1 MCRRAVL
8 GSDPSQAA
16 AFSTDKWVSGAR
28 RHPKLATAETNDL
41 ITEVTQLPVQPGAAM
56 RLLWMLEDPRTS
68 AADLGRLIESD
79 PALSTQVIR
88 LSNTAFY
95 GLSGKV
101 SSAWRAVT
109 VLGLATVRAIAT
121 TAAFDLFSEKGRSV
135 PDEFWEHSVTTAAA
149 AAAIARRV
157 GVQPNDAFSA
167 GLLHDLG
174 TALVFR
180 RAPRRYDT
188 MIERRIAEP
197 DSSLVDIEFE
207 EFGATHAEV
216 GAAALGVMRFPAE
229 MVEAIGGHHRPP
241 ALVTSLLGRLLIA
254 ADAVA
259 LEVDGVDSEENAPI
273 GEALEALDIAAS
285 AAESLVNEVRA
296 DQENLSG
303 FLSVR

>member
-1 MCRRAVL
+1 M
-8 GSDPSQAA
+8 
-16 AFSTDKWVSGAR
+16 TDITKVRDAHGGAR
-28 RHPKLATAETNDL
+28 RRASTGATYMATAEANDL

-88 LSNTAFY
+88 LANTAFY

-109 VLGLATVRAIAT
+109 VLGLAAVRAIAT
-121 TAAFDLFSEKGRSV
+121 TAAFDLFSDKGRSV
-135 PDEFWEHSVTTAAA
+135 PDDFWPHSVTTAAA

-174 TALVFR
+174 SALVFR

-188 MIERRIAEP
+188 AMERRQASPELLLI
-197 DSSLVDIEFE
+197 DIEQE
-207 EFGATHAEV
+207 EFGATHAQV

-229 MVEAIGGHHRPP
+229 
-241 ALVTSLLGRLLIA
+241 
-254 ADAVA
+254 
-259 LEVDGVDSEENAPI
+259 
-273 GEALEALDIAAS
+273 
-285 AAESLVNEVRA
+285 
-296 DQENLSG
+296 
-303 FLSVR
+303 

>member
-1 MCRRAVL
+1 M
-8 GSDPSQAA
+8 P
-16 AFSTDKWVSGAR
+16 
-28 RHPKLATAETNDL
+28 TAETNDL
-41 ITEVTQLPVQPGAAM
+41 ISEVTQLPVQPGAAM

-149 AAAIARRV
+149 ASAITRRV
-157 GVQPNDAFSA
+157 GIQPNDAFSA
-167 GLLHDLG
+167 GLLHDIG

-188 MIERRIAEP
+188 MIERRAANP
-197 DSSLVDIEFE
+197 DAPLIEIEME
-207 EFGATHAEV
+207 EFGATHAQV

-229 MVEAIGGHHRPP
+229 MVEAIAGHHNPP
-241 ALVTSLLGRLLIA
+241 AGVTSLLGRLLIA

-259 LEVDGVDSEENAPI
+259 LEVDGVDSEDNAPI
-273 GEALEALDIAAS
+273 GEALEALEIPAAS
-285 AAESLVNEVRA
+285 AEGMVDEVRG
-296 DQENLSG
+296 DQENLSS

>member
-1 MCRRAVL
+1 MSGYWGRRGQL
-8 GSDPSQAA
+8 M
-16 AFSTDKWVSGAR
+16 T
-28 RHPKLATAETNDL
+28 TAETNDL

-79 PALSTQVIR
+79 AALSTQVIR

-135 PDEFWEHSVTTAAA
+135 PDDFWEHSVTTAAA

-188 MIERRIAEP
+188 AMERRTANPELLLI
-197 DSSLVDIEFE
+197 DIENE
-207 EFGATHAEV
+207 EFGATHAKV

-229 MVEAIGGHHRPP
+229 MAEAIGEHHSDPKT
-241 ALVTSLLGRLLIA
+241 VSSVLGRLLIA

-259 LEVDGVDSEENAPI
+259 LEVDGVSHEENAEI
-273 GEALEALDIAAS
+273 GDALEALEISAS
-285 AAESLVNEVRA
+285 AAEGLVDEVRR
-296 DQENLSG
+296 DQENLGS
-303 FLSVR
+303 FLTVR

>member
-1 MCRRAVL
+1 M
-8 GSDPSQAA
+8 
-16 AFSTDKWVSGAR
+16 
-28 RHPKLATAETNDL
+28 ATAEANDL

-88 LSNTAFY
+88 LANTAFY

-121 TAAFDLFSEKGRSV
+121 SAAVDLFSEKGRSV
-135 PDEFWEHSVTTAAA
+135 PDDFWPHSVTTAAA

-157 GVQPNDAFSA
+157 GIQPNDAFSS

-180 RAPRRYDT
+180 RAPRRYDAVLE
-188 MIERRIAEP
+188 MIEANPEIARLEAER
-197 DSSLVDIEFE
+197 L
-207 EFGATHAEV
+207 EFGMTHAEV

-229 MVEAIGGHHRPP
+229 MVEAIGSHHTPP
-241 ALVTSLLGRLLIA
+241 AQVTSHLGRVLVA
-254 ADAVA
+254 ADSVA
-259 LEVDGVDSEENAPI
+259 IEVDKVQSEANVPI
-273 GEALEALDIAAS
+273 EEALEALDIPGAG
-285 AAESLVNEVRA
+285 AEALIEEVRK
-296 DQENLSG
+296 DQENLAG
-303 FLSVR
+303 FLTVR

>member
-1 MCRRAVL
+1 MEA
-8 GSDPSQAA
+8 PMAI
-16 AFSTDKWVSGAR
+16 
-28 RHPKLATAETNDL
+28 AETNDL
-41 ITEVTQLPVQPGAAM
+41 IGEVTQLPVQPGAAM

-149 AAAIARRV
+149 AAALARRV
-157 GVQPNDAFSA
+157 GIQPNDAFSA
-167 GLLHDLG
+167 GLLHDVG

-188 MIERRIAEP
+188 MIERHVAEP
-197 DSSLVDIEFE
+197 ERPLVEIEME

-216 GAAALGVMRFPAE
+216 GAAALGVMRFPAD
-229 MVEAIGGHHRPP
+229 MVEAIGTHHTTPSEVEP
-241 ALVTSLLGRLLIA
+241 LLGRLLIA

-259 LEVDGVDSEENAPI
+259 LAVDGIDSEENTDI
-273 GEALEALDIAAS
+273 GTCLEALSIPAAS
-285 AAESLVNEVRA
+285 ADGMVDEVRA
-296 DQENLSG
+296 DQENLSS
-303 FLSVR
+303 FLQVR

>member
-1 MCRRAVL
+1 M
-8 GSDPSQAA
+8 
-16 AFSTDKWVSGAR
+16 
-28 RHPKLATAETNDL
+28 ATAETNDL

-149 AAAIARRV
+149 ASALARRV
-157 GVQPNDAFSA
+157 GIQPNDAFSA

-188 MIERRIAEP
+188 MMERRLAEP
-197 DSSLVDIEFE
+197 DMSTVDIELE
-207 EFGATHAEV
+207 EFGATHAQV

-229 MVEAIGGHHRPP
+229 MVEAIGEHHTAPE
-241 ALVTSLLGRLLIA
+241 LVTSVLGRLLIA

-259 LEVDGVDSEENAPI
+259 IEVDGVDSEDNVPI
-273 GEALEALDIAAS
+273 AEALVALDIPAS
-285 AAESLVNEVRA
+285 AAEGMVEEVRR

>member
-1 MCRRAVL
+1 M
-8 GSDPSQAA
+8 
-16 AFSTDKWVSGAR
+16 T
-28 RHPKLATAETNDL
+28 TAETNDL

-135 PDEFWEHSVTTAAA
+135 PDAFWEHSVTTAAA

-157 GVQPNDAFSA
+157 GIQPNDAFSA
-167 GLLHDLG
+167 GLLHEIG

-188 MIERRIAEP
+188 MMERRAAEP
-197 DSSLVDIEFE
+197 GRTLVEIEQE
-207 EFGATHAEV
+207 EFGATHAQV

-229 MVEAIGGHHRPP
+229 MVEAIAGHHSAPSTVQP
-241 ALVTSLLGRLLIA
+241 LLGRLLIA
-254 ADAVA
+254 ADSVA
-259 LEVDGVDSEENAPI
+259 LEVDGVDTEENAPI
-273 GEALEALDIAAS
+273 GEALEALEIPAS
-285 AAESLVNEVRA
+285 AAAGMVDEVRG
-296 DQENLSG
+296 DQENLSS
-303 FLSVR
+303 FLTVR

>member
-1 MCRRAVL
+1 MAI
-8 GSDPSQAA
+8 
-16 AFSTDKWVSGAR
+16 
-28 RHPKLATAETNDL
+28 AETNDL

-167 GLLHDLG
+167 GLLHDVG

-188 MIERRIAEP
+188 MMDRRTAEP
-197 DSSLVDIEFE
+197 DRPLVEIELE

-229 MVEAIGGHHRPP
+229 MVEAIGGHHTTPS
-241 ALVTSLLGRLLIA
+241 LVAPLLGRLLIA
-254 ADAVA
+254 ADGVA
-259 LEVDGVDSEENAPI
+259 LAVDGIDSEENAPI
-273 GEALEALDIAAS
+273 GEALEALDIPAS
-285 AAESLVNEVRA
+285 AADGMVDEVRG
-296 DQENLSG
+296 DQENLSS
-303 FLSVR
+303 FLTVR

>member
-1 MCRRAVL
+1 M
-8 GSDPSQAA
+8 
-16 AFSTDKWVSGAR
+16 
-28 RHPKLATAETNDL
+28 ATAETNDL

-88 LSNTAFY
+88 LANTAFY

-135 PDEFWEHSVTTAAA
+135 PDDFWPHSVTTAAA

-157 GVQPNDAFSA
+157 GLQPNDAFST

-174 TALVFR
+174 SALVFR
-180 RAPRRYDT
+180 RAPRRYDAVLELLASDPT
-188 MIERRIAEP
+188 LDRLDAERM
-197 DSSLVDIEFE
+197 
-207 EFGATHAEV
+207 EFGVTHAEV

-229 MVEAIGGHHRPP
+229 MVEAIGAHHTPP
-241 ALVTSLLGRLLIA
+241 AEVTSQLGRLIIA

-259 LEVDGVDSEENAPI
+259 IEVDHIASESNAPL
-273 GEALEALDIAAS
+273 ADAFEALDLPAS
-285 AAESLVNEVRA
+285 AADGLLDEVRK
-296 DQENLSG
+296 DQENLAG
-303 FLSVR
+303 FLTVL

>member
-1 MCRRAVL
+1 M
-8 GSDPSQAA
+8 
-16 AFSTDKWVSGAR
+16 
-28 RHPKLATAETNDL
+28 ATAETNDL

-88 LSNTAFY
+88 LANTAFY

-135 PDEFWEHSVTTAAA
+135 PDDFWPHSVTTAAA

-157 GVQPNDAFSA
+157 GIQPNDAFSS

-174 TALVFR
+174 SALGFR
-180 RAPRRYDT
+180 RAPRRYDAVLELLEGNPE
-188 MIERRIAEP
+188 MSRIDAER
-197 DSSLVDIEFE
+197 L
-207 EFGATHAEV
+207 EFGMTHAEV
-216 GAAALGVMRFPAE
+216 GGAALSVMRFPAE
-229 MVEAIGGHHRPP
+229 MVEAISTHHTPP
-241 ALVTSLLGRLLIA
+241 AEVTTPLGRVLIA

-259 LEVDGVDSEENAPI
+259 LEVDNITSEQNAPLV
-273 GEALEALDIAAS
+273 EALAALEMPQS
-285 AAESLVNEVRA
+285 AGESLVSEVRS
-296 DQENLSG
+296 DQENLAG
-303 FLSVR
+303 FLTVR